1 MSAQEQGDSARTA
14 YGAVGEG
21 STLPN
26 GVIPAVYD
34 SAPMGTSTSDV
45 NENPN
50 MGERTLPVDAVLTT
64 TATEHVAP
72 PPHMVDP
79 PYERAPEP
87 GASVF
92 TPNVPAGDN
101 GWQQNNLSPQ
111 TPTSAI
117 HVQEFYSAQTG
128 PTGSEVQGVR
138 WMARFSEFLRSTATR
153 GAQGMDRMLDGLGI
167 PPLPQREARITP
179 SPSQRPNISPPEDLP
194 QPVAQP
200 PPDPGSWN
208 APRQITDA
216 APLFGQQELMQMR
229 AQLEY
234 PQLYGPSYVSDGG
247 SEHSSRLQAEIQR
260 QLEDYKARQ
269 QQEVERL
276 QSEIRMLKEERDQ
289 ERSLRMAPPG
299 IPLPSFH
306 TDAQPP
312 EQQSANAPGGLS
324 ATVPQSACVPG
335 GLPTTVPQSANVS
348 GGLSAT
354 VPQSAYV
361 PNGLPAS
368 VPQSAYVPGGLP
380 ATVPQSANAPGG
392 LPASVPQSAYVPGGL
407 PATVPQSAN

>member
-26 GVIPAVYD
+26 GVTPAVYD
-34 SAPMGTSTSDV
+34 PVPMGTSTSEV

-72 PPHMVDP
+72 QPHMVDP
-79 PYERAPEP
+79 LYERVPEP

-92 TPNVPAGDN
+92 PTNVPAGDA

-117 HVQEFYSAQTG
+117 HVQEFYTAQTG

-179 SPSQRPNISPPEDLP
+179 SPTQRPNISPPEDLP
-194 QPVAQP
+194 QQVVQAPPV
-200 PPDPGSWN
+200 PGSWN
-208 APRQITDA
+208 APRQIADT
-216 APLFGQQELMQMR
+216 APLFGQQELMQMRR

-306 TDAQPP
+306 TNVQPP
-312 EQQSANAPGGLS
+312 EQQSAN
-324 ATVPQSACVPG
+324 VPG
-335 GLPTTVPQSANVS
+335 GLP
-348 GGLSAT
+348 AT
-354 VPQSAYV
+354 
-361 PNGLPAS
+361 

-380 ATVPQSANAPGG
+380 ATVPQSANVPGGLPASMPQSANVPGG
-392 LPASVPQSAYVPGGL
+392 LPASVPQSANVPGG
-407 PATVPQSAN
+407 ASSFNAAEC